1 MERASLTE
9 RLVNCGLTEKEAQIF
24 LELSLSGPGKAS
36 EVARRANLSRMDSYN
51 QLKRLADRGLVR
63 ATVERPMRFV
73 PLPVDDALDLL
84 IREREETIQRIKGQ
98 REVLKDAIKPLPETD
113 SRVID
118 ATFRLHQDR
127 RTIYSQIHKMIRE
140 AREEVLIAATKRSLG
155 RYASAGL
162 LQDLGK
168 TRTQGARVR
177 VLTQIGELNLDAVLE
192 ASESGKYPIRH
203 SDRVG
208 SNLLIIDGK
217 EILNSLVFDDT
228 HGSKGKED
236 VALWTDSADFVRA
249 QKAFFEEAWE
259 ESVHLEER
267 QTEIRTGRVVEPIK
281 AYIGEGSMY
290 ERFRRILEANP
301 EGLTEVNAHLLKQG
315 TTYGLRQFGIEPAHI
330 FNLIGHRIGQE
341 IAHEMNAKTR
351 KELWPELVE
360 LWDHLGLGGMTRLHR
375 DEAQAD
381 GIEEPGTSLRV
392 EQCFSCRG
400 MPAVGHPICAV
411 DEGIIQGVIETL
423 LGVDCRVRE
432 VSCTGKNDPDCVYVV
447 RFLDEEAARAA
458 EAEKTAR
465 HHIAGW

>member
-1 MERASLTE
+1 MERATLTE
-9 RLVNCGLTEKEAQIF
+9 RLVACGLTDKEAAIF
-24 LELSLSGPGKAS
+24 LELSVTGPGKAS
-36 EVARRANLSRMDSYN
+36 EVARRTNLSRMDTYN

-63 ATVERPMRFV
+63 ATVERPMRFI
-73 PLPVDDALDLL
+73 PLPVDDALDVLV
-84 IREREETIQRIKGQ
+84 REREESIQRIKAQ
-98 REVLKDAIKPLPETD
+98 REVLKDAIKPSPQSD

-127 RTIYSQIHKMIRE
+127 RTIYSQIHKMIQE

-162 LQDLGK
+162 LTDLRDK
-168 TRTQGARVR
+168 SKDVRVR
-177 VLTQIGELNLDAVLE
+177 VLTQVDEGNLDPVLE
-192 ASESGKYPIRH
+192 AAATGRHQIRH

-217 EILNSLVFDDT
+217 EILNSLVFDDAP
-228 HGSKGKED
+228 GSKGKED
-236 VALWTDSADFVRA
+236 VALWTDSSDFVRA

-267 QTEIRTGRVVEPIK
+267 KTEIRTGRVVEPIK

-290 ERFRRILEANP
+290 ERFRKILEANP

-341 IAHEMNAKTR
+341 IAHEMAAKTR
-351 KELWPELVE
+351 KELWPELAA
-360 LWDHLGLGGMTRLHR
+360 LWDRLGLGSMARLKR
-375 DEAQAD
+375 DEARSD

-400 MPAVGHPICAV
+400 MPTVGHPICAV
-411 DEGIIQGVIETL
+411 DEGIIQGVIETR

-432 VSCTGKNDPDCVYVV
+432 VSCTGKADPDCVYVV
-447 RFLDEEAARAA
+447 RFLDEESARAA

-465 HHIAGW
+465 HHVAGW